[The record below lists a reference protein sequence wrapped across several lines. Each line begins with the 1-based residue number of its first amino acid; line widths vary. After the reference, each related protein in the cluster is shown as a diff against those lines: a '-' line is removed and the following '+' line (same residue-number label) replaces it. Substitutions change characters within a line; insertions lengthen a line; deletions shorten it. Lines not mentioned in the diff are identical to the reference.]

1 MKKIKL
7 TLIAIISLN
16 LVVQAQKSQT
26 EYAKDILTTEIKK
39 MIEETGI
46 PSISIALI
54 KDKNVVWAEAFGYAN
69 VKTKTPAT
77 ISTTYSTGS
86 TVKPFMSMAI
96 MQLVEKGILDLDKP
110 VNDYLKNPIPS
121 FSEDSKPITLR
132 HLLSHQSGIPA
143 SAIFVPIWGKDHRK
157 TLEEIAE
164 QIKPVRE
171 PEKAHEY
178 CNDGF
183 VISALV
189 IENQTGKSYGD
200 YINQNILE
208 PLGLE
213 NVNFTK
219 PTPASVEEMAFPYRL
234 VYNKA
239 FPIDQLYSFPYP
251 SGGLTY
257 MTPSQMSRFLIAH
270 LNNGMYAENKLLSPE
285 LMEQFHETSFGHDYY
300 GLGIGIEK
308 KNNFT
313 YLFHYGLQKGYST
326 AFMINLDLKTGV
338 YLVANTES
346 EKHMNTLADLATEL
360 MDGKK
365 DFTPMP
371 SFAKKIYKEISI
383 TESEINK
390 TIGTYKIEG
399 TDFELAILK
408 RNNSLYLKNP
418 ANAKYKIIPYEK
430 DKFFLKTEEEQIE
443 FTNGEDGINGMILY
457 SSGNKTK
464 ATRTE

>member
-1 MKKIKL
+1 MKKIKI

-16 LVVQAQKSQT
+16 LGVQAQKSQT
-26 EYAKDILTTEIKK
+26 EYAKDVLTTEIKR
-39 MIEETGI
+39 MMEETGI

-54 KDKNVVWAEAFGYAN
+54 KDENVVWAEAFGFAN

-96 MQLVEKGILDLDKP
+96 MQLVEKGIVDLDKP

-132 HLLSHQSGIPA
+132 HLLSHQSGIPS
-143 SAIFVPIWGKDHRK
+143 SAIFVPIWGKDHRE

-171 PEKAHEY
+171 PEKVHEY
-178 CNDGF
+178 CNNGF

-200 YINQNILE
+200 YIKENILE

-219 PTPASVEEMAFPYRL
+219 PTPETVEEMAFPYKL
-234 VYNKA
+234 VYNKSM
-239 FPIDQLYSFPYP
+239 PIDQLYSFPYP

-270 LNNGMYAENKLLSPE
+270 LNNGMYAGNKLLSPE
-285 LMEQFHETSFGHDYY
+285 LMEQFHETSFGHEYY

-308 KNNFT
+308 KNNST
-313 YLFHYGLQKGYST
+313 YLFHNGQDAYSSV
-326 AFMINLDLKTGV
+326 FIVNLDLKTGV
-338 YLVANTES
+338 YLTANTES
-346 EKHMNTLADLATEL
+346 FHQMNALAELATEL

-365 DFTPMP
+365 DFKPLP
-371 SFAKKIYKEISI
+371 SFAKKEYAEIQISEIESDKIVGIYKID
-383 TESEINK
+383 
-390 TIGTYKIEG
+390 G
-399 TDFELAILK
+399 TDFELEILK
-408 RNNSLYLKNP
+408 RNNILYLKNP
-418 ANAKYKIIPYEK
+418 ANAVYEIKPYEK

-443 FTNGEDGINGMILY
+443 FTNGKNGIDGMILY
-457 SSGNKTK
+457 SSGNKTI